1 MVLLCWWRWGLWA
14 GTVLVLALVMAAA
27 VAMLVVQVLVV
38 ATVGFD
44 GGSRYDVVVVMMESW
59 LVGARVGPQVVGL
72 GLRTRSH
79 HP

>member
-1 MVLLCWWRWGLWA
+1 MLLCWWRWVLWA
-14 GTVLVLALVMAAA
+14 AAVLVLAVVMAAA

-59 LVGARVGPQVVGL
+59 LVGAWVGPQVVGL
-72 GLRTRSH
+72 ALRTQSH